1 LLNSVPGL
9 ERPAR
14 AVALSVTYLGKPSE
28 GERLLEPLKKL
39 GAPLADLVS
48 VKSYLE
54 AQGAASAPVAV
65 PTTTGAPRS
74 YTKTGFLRSSSTA
87 LFDELVRRFA
97 ALPYSIDAVA
107 LWGQIGGAVSRVAPD
122 ATAYWN
128 RMAEHDLIIMGNW
141 TDGSQDESHIGTL
154 RSFWSG
160 VERFTQ
166 GFYVNTEPGADDAR
180 VRATYG
186 NNYARLRQVKN
197 KYDPGNRFRLNA
209 NIRPS

>member
-1 LLNSVPGL
+1 
-9 ERPAR
+9 
-14 AVALSVTYLGKPSE
+14 
-28 GERLLEPLKKL
+28 
-39 GAPLADLVS
+39 
-48 VKSYLE
+48 
-54 AQGAASAPVAV
+54 
-65 PTTTGAPRS
+65 
-74 YTKTGFLRSSSTA
+74 
-87 LFDELVRRFA
+87 
-97 ALPYSIDAVA
+97 
-107 LWGQIGGAVSRVAPD
+107 VSRVAPD